1 MTIKAF
7 DSTRRTNA
15 RAIADLA
22 SLGLIGASVLDMTHN
37 QGRFWRMWQPE
48 TLVRMDLDEK
58 MRIDVQADARRLPF
72 RCESFDT
79 VVFDPPYKL
88 NGAGGS
94 CSEDVGYG
102 VADGW
107 TDRSPLYRAGLAEA
121 LRVVR
126 QKGTIVVK
134 FQDQIAGGTV
144 TQQSVV
150 VANAMHG
157 LADLIG
163 QLHVLTTREQPSGR
177 RQATPRNNY
186 STMTAWRKR
195 NVR

>member
-7 DSTRRTNA
+7 DSTRRRNS
-15 RAIADLA
+15 RAIAELA
-22 SLGLIGASVLDMTHN
+22 SLGMIGDTVLDVTHN
-37 QGRFWRMWQPE
+37 AGRFWREWQPAH
-48 TLVRMDLDEK
+48 LVRMDLDPL
-58 MRIDVQADARRLPF
+58 MPIDAQADLRALPF
-72 RCESFDT
+72 RAHAFDS
-79 VVFDPPYKL
+79 VVLDPPYKA
-88 NGAGGS
+88 NGTGGS
-94 CSEDVGYG
+94 CAEDAGYG

-107 TDRSPLYRAGLAEA
+107 TDRRPLYALGLVEA
-121 LRVVR
+121 LRVC
-126 QKGTIVVK
+126 KPAGTVLVK

-144 TQQSVV
+144 TQQSVI

-163 QLHVLTTREQPSGR
+163 QLHVLTTREQPVGR